1 MWIDGKPQAQR
12 GYNDDL
18 VMAFCMG
25 LMIRD
30 TSLKLR
36 MLGID
41 LVKRTL
47 KTTHKTVFKPSPL
60 GSANWEMNV
69 GRQGN
74 KENLKWLL

>member
-1 MWIDGKPQAQR
+1 
-12 GYNDDL
+12 
-18 VMAFCMG
+18 
-25 LMIRD
+25 
-30 TSLKLR
+30 